1 MPNVEKQRERLI
13 SLLKELFQLDQPDL
27 DFGFYRIMHAKAGQV
42 TKFLENDLLSII
54 RDAFG
59 EADGARVEQ
68 AKAAYEAARQQA
80 IEYGAPDP
88 DATEPVKKAKAA
100 WDAAKDS
107 GSNEGDVY
115 DHLYRFF
122 ERYYDNGDFMSRRYF
137 ARETDGKAAPYAVP
151 YDGREVYLHWAN
163 RDQYYIKTSEYL
175 TNFTFDPTQAKEFQ
189 AHHGALVEQKPLKVH
204 CRIVSASE
212 GEHNNVKASEQTERY
227 FIIHEPEPVKIEVGD
242 TGEPELVIQF
252 QYRPDPEKTGQE
264 GAWRKKRLT
273 EAADKVKALLPE
285 LDGAD
290 DYVTALLTPAP
301 TEAEKDRTLLEKYLA
316 QYTGRNTMDYFIH
329 KDLGGFLRR
338 ELDFYIKNEVMRLDD
353 IESADAPRVEAYLA
367 KVKVLRRIAQHLI
380 DFLAQLEDFQK
391 RLWLKKKFVV
401 DTQYCITLDRVP
413 EEFYPEIAA
422 NEAQREQ
429 WVDLFSIDEVDAY
442 SKPLTVQFLRSNG
455 DLFVDTALYDDHFRD
470 RLLSNIEELD
480 QSLDGLL
487 IYGDNFQALS
497 VIRKRH
503 ENSINCIYID
513 PPYNTDASAID
524 YKNGYKSSSWAAMMD
539 SRIRNCK
546 PVLGDSGVLMAAID
560 DVQFRELSFILEDAF
575 EDILGTF
582 AVRANPSGRPT
593 KTGYSVSHEYMIAAG
608 KGPKSFIRR
617 MPPTPEQQAR
627 FNQIDEDGP
636 FEWRNLRREGSN
648 SDRSARSRLY
658 YPIYLSGQKI
668 RVPKMCW
675 SEENDAWTVLEDPLP
690 GEVVVYPNNDDGDE
704 KTWRWEAD
712 SVMSSLDLLA
722 VRKDRSGRD
731 YVYYKR
737 RPNDDGVVSVSTWAD
752 AKHSATEHGSNV
764 LKQLFKGKSFS
775 YPKSIHTV
783 TDAVYIGGGSAPN
796 ATVLDFFAGSGT
808 TGHAVISLN
817 RQDTGHRKYIL
828 VEQGGY
834 FDSVLKPRIAKVA
847 YSPDWRDA
855 KPASRNKGISH
866 AFRYIRIESYEDTLN
881 NLALKP
887 SADTTHVSKDF
898 AREYM
903 LRYWLDF
910 ETKGSPSLLNI
921 EWFDDPTAYKLK
933 IKKPGT
939 DEYVEKAVD
948 LVETFNWLIGLHVE
962 HLDRWRGYDAAFKR
976 EIDPELPEDTNTRL
990 MLDGALKETD
1000 DGAWRFRKVEG
1011 YTLRTPGDHNDREK
1025 VLVVWRKLTGDLE
1038 QDNLMLDEWFRKYR
1052 LSAQDT
1058 EFDVIYVNGSNN
1070 LPNLRKDEETWKVR
1084 LIEEAFHQ
1092 AMWDVEG

>member
-42 TKFLENDLLSII
+42 TKFLEKDLLSII

-100 WDAAKDS
+100 WDAAKEI

-227 FIIHEPEPVKIEVGD
+227 FIIHEPEPVKIETGD
-242 TGEPELVIQF
+242 SGEPELVIQF

-264 GAWRKKRLT
+264 GTWRKKRLG
-273 EAADKVKALLPE
+273 EAADKVKALLPK
-285 LDGAD
+285 LAGAG
-290 DYVTALLTPAP
+290 DYVTALMTPAP
-301 TEAEKDRTLLEKYLA
+301 TEAEKDRTLLEKYLV

-353 IESADAPRVEAYLA
+353 IESADAPRVESYLA

-401 DTQYCITLDRVP
+401 DTQYCITLDRIP
-413 EEFYPEIAA
+413 QEFYPEIAA
-422 NEAQREQ
+422 NDAQREQ
-429 WVDLFSIDEVDAY
+429 WVDLFCIDEIESY
-442 SKPLTVQFLRSNG
+442 SKPLSIQFLKSNRHLSIDTG
-455 DLFVDTALYDDHFRD
+455 LFGEGFKD
-470 RLLSNIEELD
+470 RLLAEIEELD
-480 QSLDGLL
+480 HLLDGQL
-487 IYGDNFQALS
+487 INGDNFQALS
-497 VIRKRH
+497 IIRERH
-503 ENSINCIYID
+503 ESSVNCIYID

-524 YKNGYKSSSWAAMMD
+524 YKNGYKSSSWAAMIE
-539 SRIRNCK
+539 SRVHNCRDL
-546 PVLGDSGVLMAAID
+546 LGETGVLMAAID
-560 DVQFRELSFILEDAF
+560 DVQYRELSFILEDAF
-575 EDILGTF
+575 DDILGTF
-582 AVRANPSGRPT
+582 AIRANPSGRPT
-593 KTGYSVSHEYMIAAG
+593 KTGYSISHEYMIAAG
-608 KGPKSFIRR
+608 KTSKSFIRR

-627 FNQIDEDGP
+627 FNQVDEDGP

-658 YPIYLSGQKI
+658 YPIYLSGEDI
-668 RVPKMCW
+668 RVPKMRW
-675 SEENDAWTVLEDPLP
+675 SEEDDAWIILEDPLP
-690 GEVVVYPNNDDGDE
+690 DETVVYPNNDDGDE
-704 KTWRWEAD
+704 KTWRWEAS
-712 SVMSSLDLLA
+712 SVMSSLNLLA
-722 VRKDRSGRD
+722 VRKDRSGKD

-737 RPNDDGVVSVSTWAD
+737 RPNEDGVVSVSTWAD

-764 LKQLFKGKSFS
+764 LKNLFKGKSFS
-775 YPKSIHTV
+775 YPKSIYTV
-783 TDAVYIGGGSAPN
+783 TDAIYIGGGSAPN
-796 ATVLDFFAGSGT
+796 STVLDFFAGSGT
-808 TGHAVISLN
+808 TGHAVVSLN
-817 RQDTGHRKYIL
+817 RQDKGQRKYIL

-834 FDSVLKPRIAKVA
+834 FDTVLKPRLAKVA

-855 KPASRNKGISH
+855 KPVSRDQGISH

-881 NLALKP
+881 NLALKA
-887 SADTTHVSKDF
+887 SADNANASKDF
-898 AREYM
+898 ARDYM

-976 EIDPELPEDTNTRL
+976 EVDPELPDDTNTRL

-1000 DGAWRFRKVEG
+1000 DGTWRFRKVEG

-1052 LSAQDT
+1052 LSTQDT

-1070 LPNLRKDEETWKVR
+1070 LPNLRQAEETWKVR